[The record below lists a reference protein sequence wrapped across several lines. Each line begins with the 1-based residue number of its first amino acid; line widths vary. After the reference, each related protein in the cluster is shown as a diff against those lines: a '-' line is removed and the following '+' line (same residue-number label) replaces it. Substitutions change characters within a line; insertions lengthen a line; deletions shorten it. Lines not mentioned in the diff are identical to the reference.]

1 MAVQQLV
8 LFFLGVL
15 FVILGGFLMFYE
27 SLRRTMR
34 KGPTTLYKA
43 TGGVEEP
50 KKDRLAQ
57 ILDSFAGLVKVMD
70 RYLGKTNQSSKAGLL
85 LVVLGFAMILG
96 SFYLK

>member
-8 LFFLGVL
+8 LFYLGIL

-57 ILDSFAGLVKVMD
+57 ILDAFAGVVKVMD
-70 RYLGKTNQSSKAGLL
+70 KYLGKNQTSKVGVLM
-85 LVVLGFAMILG
+85 VVLGFAMILG

>member
-8 LFFLGVL
+8 LFYLGVL

-34 KGPTTLYKA
+34 GPVLYKA
-43 TGGVEEP
+43 AGAEES

-57 ILDSFAGLVKVMD
+57 ILDSFAGVVTVLDK
-70 RYLGKTNQSSKAGLL
+70 YLGKNQASKAGLL
-85 LVVLGFAMILG
+85 LVVLGFALILG
-96 SFYLK
+96 SFYLPQ

>member
-8 LFFLGVL
+8 LFYLGVL

-27 SLRRTMR
+27 SVSQARAPR
-34 KGPTTLYKA
+34 LYKA
-43 TGGVEEP
+43 AGAGEES

-57 ILDSFAGLVKVMD
+57 ILDSFAGLVAVMD
-70 RYLGKTNQSSKAGLL
+70 KYLGKNRASKVGLL

-96 SFYLK
+96 SFYLPQ

>member
-27 SLRRTMR
+27 NVRRMR
-34 KGPTTLYKA
+34 TPPLYKVA
-43 TGGVEEP
+43 SAGGES
-50 KKDRLAQ
+50 KKDSLAQ
-57 ILDSFAGLVKVMD
+57 ILDSFAGVVKVMD
-70 RYLGKTNQSSKAGLL
+70 KYLGKNQASKAGLL

-96 SFYLK
+96 SFYLPQ

>member
-8 LFFLGVL
+8 LFYLGAL

-27 SLRRTMR
+27 SVRRART
-34 KGPTTLYKA
+34 PLLLYKA
-43 TGGVEEP
+43 TGADES

-57 ILDSFAGLVKVMD
+57 ILDSFAGLVTVMN
-70 RYLGKTNQSSKAGLL
+70 RYLGKNHESKVGLL

-96 SFYLK
+96 SFYLPQ

>member
-8 LFFLGVL
+8 LFYLGVL

-27 SLRRTMR
+27 SVRRAR
-34 KGPTTLYKA
+34 APFSLYKA
-43 TGGVEEP
+43 AGAEES

-57 ILDSFAGLVKVMD
+57 ILDSFAGVVTAMD
-70 RYLGKTNQSSKAGLL
+70 KYLGKTRASKAGLL

-96 SFYLK
+96 SFYLPQ

>member
-8 LFFLGVL
+8 LFYLGIV

-34 KGPTTLYKA
+34 SGPTLYKA
-43 TGGVEEP
+43 AGTGEGP
-50 KKDRLAQ
+50 KKDSLAQ
-57 ILDSFAGLVKVMD
+57 ILDSFAGVVTVMD
-70 RYLGKTNQSSKAGLL
+70 KYLGKTNQSSKAGLL

-96 SFYLK
+96 SFYLPQ

>member
-1 MAVQQLV
+1 MAIQQLV

-34 KGPTTLYKA
+34 SGPALYKA
-43 TGGVEEP
+43 TGTGGEEP
-50 KKDRLAQ
+50 KKDSLAQ
-57 ILDSFAGLVKVMD
+57 ILDSLAGVVKVMD
-70 RYLGKTNQSSKAGLL
+70 KYLGKNQSSKAGLL
-85 LVVLGFAMILG
+85 LVLLGFAMILG